1 MNRNDIKEKIY
12 NCAKIQFISNIE
24 YWKTE
29 ILGKSNDGEDLF
41 LYSEIGFDSLDMVE
55 FIMNVETEFKL
66 TLPDNLFDSEITLR
80 KIIDYIYN
88 EINK

>member
-1 MNRNDIKEKIY
+1 MQRDEIKNIVY
-12 NCAKIQFISNIE
+12 DCAKQQVISNIE

-41 LYSEIGFDSLDMVE
+41 LYSEIGFDSLDMIE

-66 TLPDNLFDSEITLR
+66 TLPDNLVDSEITLR
-80 KIIDYIYN
+80 KIIDYIYK
-88 EINK
+88 EVK